1 MIPKYEIIL
10 ASQSPRRQ
18 QLLKEMGWSFTIQT
32 KEIEEIYPLYLKQEH
47 VALHLAQLKADAF
60 ENELKENTLV
70 ITADTIVCIAE
81 SPDLFGNEKILGKPN
96 GYDEAV
102 SMLKMLS
109 GKKHVV
115 ITAVCLKSKQKQ
127 KLFYASTDVYF
138 KHLTEEEIRYY
149 VSNYK
154 PFDKAGAYGAQEWLG
169 FIGIEKIEGSYFNVM
184 GLPTKELYEEMLLF

>member
-18 QLLKEMGWSFTIQT
+18 QLLKEMGWSFTVQT
-32 KEIEEIYPLYLKQEH
+32 KDVEEIYPPYLKQEQ
-47 VALHLAQLKADAF
+47 VALYLAQLKADAF
-60 ENELKENTLV
+60 ENELKKNTLV
-70 ITADTIVCIAE
+70 ITADTIVCI
-81 SPDLFGNEKILGKPN
+81 DDKILGKPAN
-96 GYDEAV
+96 YDEAV

-109 GKKHVV
+109 GRKHVV

-138 KHLTEEEIRYY
+138 KSFTDEEIRYY

-169 FIGIEKIEGSYFNVM
+169 FVGIEKIDGSYFNVM